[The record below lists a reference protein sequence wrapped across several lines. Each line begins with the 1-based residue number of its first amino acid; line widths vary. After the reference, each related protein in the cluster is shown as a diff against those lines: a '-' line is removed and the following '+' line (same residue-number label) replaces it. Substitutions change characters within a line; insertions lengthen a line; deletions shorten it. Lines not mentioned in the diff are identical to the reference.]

1 MASEQ
6 GLHKIAIPNLA
17 HNKRFA
23 YISHY
28 SYQQERRAL
37 HSYLVSG
44 KRVLPWVS
52 WGAGLQLSDM
62 TETSQEG
69 DCIPTS
75 GALRLPK
82 ELNKEGWSFS
92 PGSCEPIPPK
102 TCPFPDPPT
111 HTLQDCCGQEL
122 RWGRRKGKQPEGLF
136 LKKKE
141 FSLVWRKEKGEDSAR
156 QRLCRSNTPS

>member
-102 TCPFPDPPT
+102 TCPFPDPPNT
-111 HTLQDCCGQEL
+111 HAS
-122 RWGRRKGKQPEGLF
+122 GL
-136 LKKKE
+136 LWAGTEMRKKK
-141 FSLVWRKEKGEDSAR
+141 RKAARRALSEEKRILLSMEEGKGWGFGKT
-156 QRLCRSNTPS
+156 TPLQI